1 MRIKTILIL
10 LVALSFMV
18 CASSQKKIETARAKD
33 PRYQYN
39 VGLVHLNRGNVD
51 EAIIYLKKSLALD
64 PDYHLA
70 LNALGIAHS
79 MKGNLKEAMKYFQK
93 SIAINPTFSE
103 ARNNLGM
110 VYQEMGI
117 LDEAQQEY
125 RMAAMDKNY
134 SSRELPYYNLA
145 RLYLAQE
152 QLEEALENVVKAL
165 QFNKDLAM
173 AHNLKGMVHE
183 KLNQMDE
190 AVDAYRTAVKYDP
203 LNVNFNF
210 NLGVALF
217 KNNELEEAG
226 EIFNRLST
234 KATDPEMKDKIK
246 QYLKMI
252 REQTPIAS

>member
-10 LVALSFMV
+10 IVSLSFIV
-18 CASSQKKIETARAKD
+18 CASSQKKIETVRAKD

-51 EAIIYLKKSLALD
+51 EAIIYLNRSLALD

-79 MKGNLKEAMKYFQK
+79 MKGNLQQAMKYFQK

-110 VYQEMGI
+110 VYQEMGL
-117 LDEAQQEY
+117 LDKAQQEY
-125 RMAAMDKNY
+125 RIAAIDKNY
-134 SSRELPYYNLA
+134 GSRELPYFNLA

-152 QLEEALENVVKAL
+152 KHEEALEYVVTAL

-173 AHNLKGMVHE
+173 AHNLKGMAHE
-183 KLNQMDE
+183 KLNQMEE
-190 AVDAYRTAVKYDP
+190 AIESYRGAVKLDP

-210 NLGVALF
+210 NLAVALF
-217 KNNELEEAG
+217 KNNQHEEAG
-226 EIFNRLST
+226 EIFKRLST

-252 REQTPIAS
+252 KE